1 MKLAFFYNKNH
12 IDIKDLKLL
21 DSKNHDKKRKNTFLD
36 KRSTIHVRLGIRSTG
51 YTSAN
56 NQLKILKNGC
66 FTEKAVANS

>member
-36 KRSTIHVRLGIRSTG
+36 KRSTILVKSVGMIVI
-51 YTSAN
+51 SAIHCDMFS
-56 NQLKILKNGC
+56 KR
-66 FTEKAVANS
+66 